1 MRRDSLLRHQITC
14 HPSACATTVARNYQ
28 ECQANML
35 MVHGAGRPSQIIQDR
50 YLASLMAWR
59 WISCNNCYITFN
71 TKFSFKEHMK
81 SGAHLLVTGTAGVN
95 GGSMGEVMLL
105 LGRSSVGEWQHIPC
119 KYCDLRFDCCQELVK
134 HTSTTQ
140 KERERGLNHLLF
152 MTRLFPF
159 LARPN
164 GSAVTKCLS
173 ARIVAKGLRPATAL
187 TDTSHRGVW

>member
-1 MRRDSLLRHQITC
+1 
-14 HPSACATTVARNYQ
+14 
-28 ECQANML
+28 
-35 MVHGAGRPSQIIQDR
+35 MVHGVGPLFKILQVR
-50 YLASLMAWR
+50 YLANLMAWR

-95 GGSMGEVMLL
+95 GGFMGEVMLL

-173 ARIVAKGLRPATAL
+173 ARIVANGLRPATAL